1 MAPDLTVVILSNTG
15 TTDLDKFVAEIGKWE
30 VN

>member
-1 MAPDLTVVILSNTG
+1 MDPDITIVVLSNTG
-15 TTDLDKFVAEIGKWE
+15 TTDLDAFVKNIGDRD